1 MMPPTNRDDE
11 EMANDRSFVLLHVT
25 TVPMSLTFLKGQ
37 VGYMKERGFRV
48 HAASSP
54 GPDLIAFGEKE
65 HVPVSAVDMPRRIT
79 PGRDLLALGGLLRVL
94 RRVRPTIVHAH
105 TPKGG
110 LLGMLAATLGRVPI
124 RVFHVRGMPLLC
136 ATGLRRRLLWC
147 ADWVACRLAQQV
159 FCVSHSLREEVIRE
173 GLCPPAKIKVLGGGS
188 GNGVDAGNR
197 FNPDRVGDAARGNVR
212 RQFGI
217 PGDAT
222 VIGFVGRIVR
232 DKGMEELAEA
242 WRRLRE
248 VHSGLHLLLVGPFE
262 PQDPVS
268 PETEAMLRADPRVHL
283 AGMDWNTPPLYA
295 AMDVVVLP
303 TYREGFPNVPLE
315 AAAMGLPVV
324 ATRIPGC
331 VDAVRDGLTGTLVPA
346 ADATALARAI
356 DMYVADRALRDRHGA
371 AGRDRVRREFRQDV
385 IWEALHAEYSR
396 MLRDRGL
403 TAPATPIVR
412 PEKIAPAASRAA
424 M

>member
-1 MMPPTNRDDE
+1 MMPRTNPDHEKGLD
-11 EMANDRSFVLLHVT
+11 DRSFVLLHVT

-65 HVPVSAVDMPRRIT
+65 HVEVSAVDMPRRIT
-79 PGRDLLALGGLLRVL
+79 PGRDLVALGGLLRVL

-147 ADWVACRLAQQV
+147 ADWLACRLAQQV
-159 FCVSHSLREEVIRE
+159 YCVSHSLREEVIRE
-173 GLCPPAKIKVLGGGS
+173 GLCPAAKIKVLGGGS

-197 FNPDRVGDAARGNVR
+197 FNPDKVGSGARGNVR

-232 DKGMEELAEA
+232 DKGIEELTQA
-242 WRRLRE
+242 WRHLRE
-248 VHSGLHLLLVGPFE
+248 EHPDLHLLLVGPFE

-268 PETEAMLRADPRVHL
+268 PQAEATLRADPRVHL

-331 VDAVRDGLTGTLVPA
+331 IDAVKDGLTGTLVPA
-346 ADATALARAI
+346 ADAGALSRAI
-356 DMYVADRALRDRHGA
+356 GMYVADRALRDQHGS

-403 TAPATPIVR
+403 TVPAPMVR
-412 PEKIAPAASRAA
+412 PEQVRAAASRAA